1 APPPPRAGTADQEGG
16 NTVSVGVPDDAA
28 AGASDPAAVGTV
40 PRLRAEI
47 VARAAVIPTLETR
60 ISQLDAQVIE
70 LQARLRANS
79 SNSSKPPSAD
89 GLAKGPPRPDRAGRH
104 AAQARTRRKPGGQ
117 PGAPGA
123 LLAQVEHPDVVVVH
137 APKRCQ
143 RCGGELADAPM
154 IGAEVRQVHDP
165 PQRRL
170 RVTQRT
176 GE

>member
-1 APPPPRAGTADQEGG
+1 M
-16 NTVSVGVPDDAA
+16 PDDPAP
-28 AGASDPAAVGTV
+28 GAPDPAAAATIA
-40 PRLRAEI
+40 RQRAEL
-47 VARAAVIPTLETR
+47 VAKDAVIATLEAR
-60 ISQLDAQVIE
+60 ISQLDAQVID

-104 AAQARTRRKPGGQ
+104 AAQARSRRKPGGQ

-123 LLAQVEHPDVVVVH
+123 HLAQVEHPDVVVVH

-154 IGAEVRQVHDP
+154 VGAEVAAGTVAAI
-165 PQRRL
+165 L
-170 RVTQRT
+170 
-176 GE
+176 G

>member
-89 GLAKGPPRPDRAGRH
+89 GLAKGPPRPDPAGRRAPPAPPQPPPADGLAKAPPRPDRAGRR
-104 AAQARTRRKPGGQ
+104 AAPAATRRKPGGQ

-123 LLAQVEHPDVVVVH
+123 HLAQVEHPDLVVGQ
-137 APKRCQ
+137 APQ
-143 RCGGELADAPM
+143 
-154 IGAEVRQVHDP
+154 
-165 PQRRL
+165 
-170 RVTQRT
+170 
-176 GE
+176 